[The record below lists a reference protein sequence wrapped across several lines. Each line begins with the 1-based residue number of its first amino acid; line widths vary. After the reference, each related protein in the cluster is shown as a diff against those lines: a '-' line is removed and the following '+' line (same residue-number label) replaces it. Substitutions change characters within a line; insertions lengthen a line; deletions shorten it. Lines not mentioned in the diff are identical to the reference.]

1 MTQERYQEAAEYY
14 AARAKQGRRYAS
26 HGPSAHLQIT
36 EREIARVIEHAE
48 RDELAAEVLAKLASG
63 WVLVPEE
70 PTPEILQAMHDGPLC
85 ASEYQMDE
93 KAKAWLIDMYNAAIA
108 AAPKP

>member
-1 MTQERYQEAAEYY
+1 MMPTKEALTHAAHFLEEDGYKCRHCVPVAEFL
-14 AARAKQGRRYAS
+14 S
-26 HGPSAHLQIT
+26 
-36 EREIARVIEHAE
+36 
-48 RDELAAEVLAKLASG
+48 KLASG
-63 WVLVPEE
+63 WVLVPGE

>member
-1 MTQERYQEAAEYY
+1 MTQERYQEAAE
-14 AARAKQGRRYAS
+14 
-26 HGPSAHLQIT
+26 HVV
-36 EREIARVIEHAE
+36 REGGLTHTCATCKVALEA
-48 RDELAAEVLAKLASG
+48 LSKLASG
-63 WVLVPEE
+63 WVLVPGE